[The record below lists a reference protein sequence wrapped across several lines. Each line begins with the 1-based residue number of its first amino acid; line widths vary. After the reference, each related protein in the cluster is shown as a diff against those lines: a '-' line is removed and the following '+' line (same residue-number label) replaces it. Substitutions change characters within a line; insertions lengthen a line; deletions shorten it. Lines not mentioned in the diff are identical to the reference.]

1 MQLTFPVLVAMT
13 VALRVVFIVNLL
25 YISESIVAP
34 RQEVETADSPA
45 DDDGGTRRSIRQLLH
60 MHKHS
65 HSRSATGM
73 Y

>member
-1 MQLTFPVLVAMT
+1 MLLTLPVLVAMT
-13 VALRVVFIVNLL
+13 VALRVVFIVNLA
-25 YISESIVAP
+25 IHFGVNSN
-34 RQEVETADSPA
+34 RQQEVEMTDSPA
-45 DDDGGTRRSIRQLLH
+45 DDGGGTRRSIRQLLH